1 MATDDQEYIDFIDKQ
16 WKEWQDNTDLNSIE
30 DIDTEKLKDIVTKDL
45 SFVSKMDV
53 KEYTLY
59 QKWCEIHDRYPT
71 VETNSFFEDG

>member
-16 WKEWQDNTDLNSIE
+16 WKEWQDNIDIDSIE
-30 DIDTEKLKDIVTKDL
+30 DIDTEKLKNIVTEDL

-59 QKWCEIHDRYPT
+59 QKWCE
-71 VETNSFFEDG
+71 V